1 MLKLNR
7 VAIHPHD
14 GIRRLS
20 HLVPLAIERLGATV
34 PHGIFVLQD
43 AVTADQFFIYGAIH
57 E

>member
-1 MLKLNR
+1 MLEFNR
-7 VAIHPHD
+7 VAIQPHD